1 MTKLEIQV
9 ANISASENRIT
20 DVQIAREMTE
30 FTKNNLLGQTIAN
43 AMAQVNPINRV
54 ALSLLG

>member
-1 MTKLEIQV
+1 MTKFEIQI

-20 DVQIAREMTE
+20 DVEMAREMTE